1 MTVRDAIRKTI
12 KKLLASRGY
21 TLTRLNPGRDTM
33 DNACRAIATRGHVL
47 NTVVDI
53 GASDG
58 RWSRDFMRYF
68 PDCQY
73 LLIEAQPVHTPR
85 LKQFCREHTNSRYIM
100 AAAGETSGQ
109 IYFDASN
116 PLGGQASHTPF
127 IAHNLVIPMTTVDDE
142 VFSRQLPAPYLIK
155 FDTHGFEVP
164 ILKGAQQTLQATEII
179 VMECYNYRI
188 APECLLFDEMC
199 AYLRGLGF
207 RCVDLADP
215 MFRPHDNT
223 LWQMDLVFV
232 RESWPDASYHD
243 FK

>member
-1 MTVRDAIRKTI
+1 MTIRDAIRKTI

-33 DNACRAIATRGHVL
+33 DNACQAIAARGHAL

-73 LLIEAQPVHTPR
+73 LLVEAQPVHAPR
-85 LKQFCREHTNSRYIM
+85 LKQFCREHTNIRYIM

-116 PLGGQASHTPF
+116 PLGGQASHMPF
-127 IAHNLVIPMTTVDDE
+127 VAHNLVVPMTTVDDE
-142 VFSRQLPAPYLIK
+142 VISRQLPAPYLIK

-164 ILKGAQQTLQATEII
+164 ILKGAQRTLQATEII
-179 VMECYNYRI
+179 IMECYNYQI

-199 AYLRGLGF
+199 AYLRVLGF

-243 FK
+243 FE